1 MNSMTRA
8 FSRLT
13 SKSQTTIPK
22 AVRTALRLTPGDAIA
37 YNVDRDSVTLVRA
50 ERHDIADLRALRG
63 TLSEWESTEDAAAFD
78 DL

>member
-1 MNSMTRA
+1 MTRA

-37 YNVDRDSVTLVRA
+37 YHVDGDSVTLVRA
-50 ERHDIADLRALRG
+50 ERHDIAYLRALRG
-63 TLSEWESTEDAAAFD
+63 TLSEWDSTEDAAAFD

>member
-1 MNSMTRA
+1 MTRA

-13 SKSQTTIPK
+13 TKSQTTIPK

-37 YNVDRDSVTLVRA
+37 YHVDGGSVTLRKA
-50 ERHDIADLRALRG
+50 EQHDIAYLRALRG
-63 TLSEWESTEDAAAFD
+63 TLSEWESPEDAAAFD